1 MEKNRKVYGFST
13 AVAMVVG
20 IVVGSGIF
28 FKADNILLATG
39 GNIKIGI
46 LVLCIGA
53 LGIIFGS
60 LTLSELAIRTN
71 SSGGFV
77 SYFEK
82 YISKKFGS
90 GFGFFQTFIYLPS
103 VTAVLAYATVM
114 FACITFEVNLSYE
127 VKIFLGFILL
137 ILITLLNTYNRKLGG
152 NIQFISTII
161 KLIPIFAI
169 AIYGLFYKGTYPQ
182 VPSQYTLVSPKNI
195 GYKWI
200 ASLAPIAFSFDGWP
214 IVTTIVPELKNP
226 KRTMPLVLILSPILI
241 LLSYLLYFLGIIN
254 ILGSTYIMSL
264 QDDSVYTAFNIM
276 LGPIGAKFLIFLVT
290 IAIFGVI
297 NGVIL
302 GGIRMP
308 QALAE
313 KGIAF
318 DESVAK
324 IDEKL
329 QISKKSAFIYFLI
342 STFWLI
348 AYYITSKFQL
358 LGGSDVSEIA
368 IVFSYVTY
376 IVLYLK
382 VMKLYKE
389 GEIKSLFKGIIA
401 PIFAIIGS
409 LIILIGGIVASP
421 FYVILYIF
429 VSIFIFYLGYRK
441 IKDE

>member
-1 MEKNRKVYGFST
+1 MHH
-13 AVAMVVG
+13 
-20 IVVGSGIF
+20 
-28 FKADNILLATG
+28 
-39 GNIKIGI
+39 
-46 LVLCIGA
+46 
-53 LGIIFGS
+53 
-60 LTLSELAIRTN
+60 
-71 SSGGFV
+71 
-77 SYFEK
+77 
-82 YISKKFGS
+82 
-90 GFGFFQTFIYLPS
+90 TF
-103 VTAVLAYATVM
+103 
-114 FACITFEVNLSYE
+114 
-127 VKIFLGFILL
+127 
-137 ILITLLNTYNRKLGG
+137 
-152 NIQFISTII
+152 
-161 KLIPIFAI
+161 
-169 AIYGLFYKGTYPQ
+169 
-182 VPSQYTLVSPKNI
+182 
-195 GYKWI
+195 
-200 ASLAPIAFSFDGWP
+200 D
-214 IVTTIVPELKNP
+214 
-226 KRTMPLVLILSPILI
+226 
-241 LLSYLLYFLGIIN
+241 
-254 ILGSTYIMSL
+254 
-264 QDDSVYTAFNIM
+264 
-276 LGPIGAKFLIFLVT
+276 

-329 QISKKSAFIYFLI
+329 QISKKSALIYFLI